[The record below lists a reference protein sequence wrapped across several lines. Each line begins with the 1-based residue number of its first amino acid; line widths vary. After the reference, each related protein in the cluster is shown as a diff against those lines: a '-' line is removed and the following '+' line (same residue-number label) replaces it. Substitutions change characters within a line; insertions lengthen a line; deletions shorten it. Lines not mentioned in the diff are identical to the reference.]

1 MQKCFRDVRFVD
13 KSSVPNRH
21 KWKKHVLVSAV
32 HILQKFWC
40 RQVRNHQLYV
50 FNFHHHRIHQ
60 LKTAIFLWKRKKL
73 QKRAFSF
80 DICANSLK
88 NVIFHFCKNEKHF
101 KIFLFHRK
109 DASKRLQCFRIS
121 EWAEKFWHMKI
132 RWFEKFRS
140 QSEMA
145 AILWYVEILI
155 CWGDVCEWISCTLTF
170 RKFSKCENKFY
181 CFWPHSK
188 KGQQWQ
194 PRVISNSG
202 T

>member
-1 MQKCFRDVRFVD
+1 MIIDKCAPWGRVLAPCITCAYRYTYVIQSCKCF
-13 KSSVPNRH
+13 SQEIRH

-73 QKRAFSF
+73 QKRVFSF

-101 KIFLFHRK
+101 KMFLFHRK
-109 DASKRLQCFRIS
+109 DASKHAFDL
-121 EWAEKFWHMKI
+121 
-132 RWFEKFRS
+132 
-140 QSEMA
+140 
-145 AILWYVEILI
+145 
-155 CWGDVCEWISCTLTF
+155 
-170 RKFSKCENKFY
+170 
-181 CFWPHSK
+181 
-188 KGQQWQ
+188 
-194 PRVISNSG
+194 
-202 T
+202 